1 MAKLCLMR
9 GLNDDSLN
17 KDKVNIIKQSILMNI
32 QETLMTIQEKS
43 GLIFKLCVLECLHIE
58 CVWQEM
64 FTARSDHMYLRE
76 GRCRLF
82 LFPHFFETQGL
93 KSDH

>member
-32 QETLMTIQEKS
+32 QETLMTIQEK
-43 GLIFKLCVLECLHIE
+43 
-58 CVWQEM
+58 
-64 FTARSDHMYLRE
+64 
-76 GRCRLF
+76 
-82 LFPHFFETQGL
+82 
-93 KSDH
+93 